1 MCYTNNPLTLRTL
14 YYCVLYQKLCT
25 VLSFK
30 HIRPGHTYTH
40 TCMLTYART
49 HACTDRQRV
58 DRHSCT
64 PAHTYTH
71 ILYKPSIYRQMY
83 IKVDYLYT
91 VQCIT
96 YSFDP
101 GRNVHL
107 KVQSTH
113 PSITRT
119 LDSEFL
125 IVKTRKHTYIR
136 KKHT

>member
-1 MCYTNNPLTLRTL
+1 
-14 YYCVLYQKLCT
+14 
-25 VLSFK
+25 
-30 HIRPGHTYTH
+30 
-40 TCMLTYART
+40 
-49 HACTDRQRV
+49 
-58 DRHSCT
+58 
-64 PAHTYTH
+64 
-71 ILYKPSIYRQMY
+71 MY
-83 IKVDYLYT
+83 IKVDYFYT

-125 IVKTRKHTYIR
+125 IVKLENIHTFVKNTHKANTTTVHR
-136 KKHT
+136 SNCG